1 MKFVIAGM
9 RMCAILIGSLG
20 AASTV
25 AQPVVDYP
33 TRAVRIVVPYP
44 PGGAPDIFTRLVAE
58 KLAANWKQSV
68 VVENRAGAAG
78 NIGAALVAHAAPDGY
93 TLLSSPPGP
102 IALNGSLFKNLSYD
116 QTKWSPVAILTRQP
130 MLLAA
135 RKNLPA
141 NSVQELIALAKQY
154 PEKFSFGSLGN
165 GTISH
170 LTMMLFLSTAGV
182 KLLNV
187 PYQGSTPALAALMGE
202 QVDIVFDNVA
212 PYIGPVRNGRVKI
225 LAAGSTERLP
235 MYPDTQ
241 SFSEAGFPK
250 LAPYAWFA
258 VVAPPN
264 TPTSITQQIS
274 KAIAE
279 ALAQPDVKKRLA
291 DSVAYPVGSTPAE
304 TAAFL
309 AEERERWREVIRS
322 ANITAG

>member
-1 MKFVIAGM
+1 MKFGIAGM
-9 RMCAILIGSLG
+9 GICAIVIGSLG
-20 AASTV
+20 AVSAV
-25 AQPVVDYP
+25 AQPVVGYP

-44 PGGAPDIFTRLVAE
+44 PGGAPDIFTRMVAE

-116 QTKWSPVAILTRQP
+116 QTKWSPVTILTRQP

-141 NSVQELIALAKQY
+141 NSVQELIALAKQD
-154 PEKFSFGSLGN
+154 PGKFSFGSLGN

-182 KLLNV
+182 TFLNV
-187 PYQGSTPALAALMGE
+187 PFQGSTPALAALMGE

-264 TPTSITQQIS
+264 TPTSVTQQIS

-309 AEERERWREVIRS
+309 DEERARWREVIRS

>member
-1 MKFVIAGM
+1 MKVGIVETGT
-9 RMCAILIGSLG
+9 CAIMIGFLG
-20 AASTV
+20 AV
-25 AQPVVDYP
+25 DGLAQPVADYP
-33 TRAVRIVVPYP
+33 TKAVRIVVPVP
-44 PGGAPDIFTRLVAE
+44 AGGAPDIFTRLVAE
-58 KLAANWKQSV
+58 KLAANWKQPV

-93 TLLSSPPGP
+93 TLMSSPPGP
-102 IALNGSLFKNLSYD
+102 IALNGSLFKDLSYD
-116 QTKWSPVAILTRQP
+116 QTKWSPVTILTRQP

-154 PEKFSFGSLGN
+154 PGKFSFGSLGN
-165 GTISH
+165 GSISH

-182 KLLNV
+182 TLLNV

-202 QVDIVFDNVA
+202 QVDIIFDNVA
-212 PYIGPVRNGRVKI
+212 PYIGPVRNGRVKV

-235 MYPDTQ
+235 MFPDAQ
-241 SFSEAGFPK
+241 AFSEAGFPK

-274 KAIAE
+274 KAFAE
-279 ALAQPDVKKRLA
+279 ALAQPDVQKRLA

-309 AEERERWREVIRS
+309 AEERARWREVIRS

>member
-1 MKFVIAGM
+1 MKVSIVKIGICAVVIGA
-9 RMCAILIGSLG
+9 LG
-20 AASTV
+20 AANAL
-25 AQPVVDYP
+25 AQPVVNYP
-33 TRAVRIVVPYP
+33 TRAVRIIVPVP
-44 PGGAPDIFTRLVAE
+44 PGGAPDIFTRLVAA
-58 KLAANWKQSV
+58 KLDAKWNQRV
-68 VVENRAGAAG
+68 IVENHAGAAG
-78 NIGAALVAHAAPDGY
+78 NIGASLVARADPDGY
-93 TLLSSPPGP
+93 TLMSSPPGP
-102 IALNGSLFKNLSYD
+102 IALNGSLFKNLNYD
-116 QTKWSPVAILTRQP
+116 QTKWAPVSILTRQP

-141 NSVQELIALAKQY
+141 SSVQEFIALAKRS
-154 PEKFSFGSLGN
+154 PGKFSFGSLGN

-170 LTMMLFLSTAGV
+170 LTMMLFLSQAGV
-182 KLLNV
+182 TLLNV

-212 PYIGPVRNGRVKI
+212 PYIGPVRNGRAKI
-225 LAAGSTERLP
+225 LAVGSTERLSI
-235 MYPDTQ
+235 YPDTP

-264 TPTSITQQIS
+264 TPASITEQIS
-274 KAIAE
+274 NAIAE

-309 AEERERWREVIRS
+309 AEERARWREVIRA

>member
-1 MKFVIAGM
+1 MKVGIVEMGI
-9 RMCAILIGSLG
+9 CAIVIGSLG
-20 AASTV
+20 TVNAV

-33 TRAVRIVVPYP
+33 TKAVRIVVPYP

-58 KLAANWKQSV
+58 KLAAKWNQPV
-68 VVENRAGAAG
+68 VVENRAGAGG
-78 NIGAALVAHAAPDGY
+78 NIGAALVARADPDGY

-116 QTKWSPVAILTRQP
+116 QAKWSPVTILTRQP

-135 RKNLPA
+135 RKTLPA
-141 NSVQELIALAKQY
+141 NSVQELIALAKRD
-154 PEKFSFGSLGN
+154 PGKFSFGSLGN

-170 LTMMLFLSTAGV
+170 LTMMLFLSTAGAT
-182 KLLNV
+182 LLNV
-187 PYQGSTPALAALMGE
+187 PYQGSTPALTALMGD

-212 PYIGPVRNGRVKI
+212 PYIGPFRSGRVKI

-235 MYPDTQ
+235 MFPDTPT
-241 SFSEAGFPK
+241 FSESGFPK
-250 LAPYAWFA
+250 LAPYAWTG

-264 TPTSITQQIS
+264 TPASITQQIS
-274 KAIAE
+274 KAMAE
-279 ALAQPDVKKRLA
+279 ALAQPDVQKRLA

-304 TAAFL
+304 TAEFL
-309 AEERERWREVIRS
+309 AEERVRWREVIRS